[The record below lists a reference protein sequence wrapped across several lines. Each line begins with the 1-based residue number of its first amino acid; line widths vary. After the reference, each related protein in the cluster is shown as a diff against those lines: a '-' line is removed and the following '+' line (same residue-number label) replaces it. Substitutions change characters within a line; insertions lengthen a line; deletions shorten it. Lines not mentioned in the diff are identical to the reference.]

1 MLKLIGGCFL
11 MLLTLSSVFAGE
23 QRRIELTDGSII
35 VGEIVSFSQG
45 VYTINSGHFGVVK
58 IDDSKIRAIES
69 SSGGS
74 GESSLSDLQGL
85 QHQIM
90 GDPDLMSTI
99 LSLQDDPDV
108 QAALQD
114 QQVMSAVAS
123 GDIGALLS
131 LPVFMKLLENPR
143 IKEIARDV
151 GAQ

>member
-1 MLKLIGGCFL
+1 
-11 MLLTLSSVFAGE
+11 VFAGE